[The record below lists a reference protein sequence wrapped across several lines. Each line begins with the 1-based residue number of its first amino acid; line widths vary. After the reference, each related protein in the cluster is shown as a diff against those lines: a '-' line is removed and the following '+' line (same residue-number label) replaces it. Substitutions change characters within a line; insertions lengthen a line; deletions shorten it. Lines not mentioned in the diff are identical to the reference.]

1 LLSRPAPPPLHV
13 PLRERLLALLTRDG
27 LSVDDA
33 FVAVTNAGLVS
44 IGLTLVEL
52 SLRDSKGES
61 SLAARFKHLKASS
74 AKPSSSDEEPLSRE
88 AIKGTACFDLSDNFD
103 AAVRAFVA
111 GVAAGRSVVEPL
123 QVVR

>member
-1 LLSRPAPPPLHV
+1 
-13 PLRERLLALLTRDG
+13 
-27 LSVDDA
+27 
-33 FVAVTNAGLVS
+33 VTNAGLVS

-52 SLRDSKGES
+52 SFRDSKGES

-74 AKPSSSDEEPLSRE
+74 ETASANDKEPLSRE
-88 AIKGTACFDLSDNFD
+88 AIKGSARFDLSQNFD